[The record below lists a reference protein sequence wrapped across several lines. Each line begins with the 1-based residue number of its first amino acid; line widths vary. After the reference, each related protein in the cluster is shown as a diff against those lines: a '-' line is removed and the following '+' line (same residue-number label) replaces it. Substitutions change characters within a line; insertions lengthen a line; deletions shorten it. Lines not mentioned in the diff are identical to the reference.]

1 MWIDP
6 EGNGEFDVAIGARV
20 KSVEGDNICL
30 VDDDDQVSRLIVL
43 ITSL

>member
-20 KSVEGDNICL
+20 KSVDGDNICL
-30 VDDDDQVSRLIVL
+30 IDDDEKASHLFMLI
-43 ITSL
+43 